1 MKKVNSGV
9 WATLVSLIVLNYTIV
24 VVNLVGLVGINTDYI
39 YSWWKVG
46 IGMSFVILQSVY
58 LYYRR
63 G

>member
-46 IGMSFVILQSVY
+46 IGMSFVILLSVY